1 MIMGSV
7 LPKTREQRARR
18 WPEAASRHR
27 DVRRRRAGSDGLVGI
42 KAIKEAGGIILVQD
56 PDEAEHGSMP
66 RSAVATG
73 RADFVLPLRE
83 LAARFPN

>member
-1 MIMGSV
+1 
-7 LPKTREQRARR
+7 
-18 WPEAASRHR
+18 
-27 DVRRRRAGSDGLVGI
+27 VGI